1 MAMLLKDILN
11 AETVRWLSDGLARA
25 YPAFDGTRF
34 KKACLSGL
42 PALELKERASHIAT
56 AMHRF
61 LPAEFPAAA
70 QIIAA
75 SLGPEVPPTGENGIG
90 VLRYMP
96 HDSFIERFGL
106 DHPQEAFGLQEELTK
121 RASCEFSIR
130 AFLSKHPDLT
140 SARLLAWAKSGNA
153 HLRRLASEGIRPRL
167 PWGRRLPG
175 LISDP
180 APVIALLEL
189 LKDDPERYVQ
199 RSVANNVNDI
209 SKDHPDLA
217 VALCAR
223 WLSNAPPDRLWVI
236 RHAMRHLVKK
246 GHSGALQLMGA
257 GKPPE
262 IRIES
267 IRLSPARLK
276 IGDKMRFSLDVVS
289 GARDA
294 QDLVVDFVVFYLKAR
309 GNVSPKVFKLAT
321 LSLAAG
327 ERATLKSS
335 LSFANMTT
343 RKHYP
348 GSHRLALQV
357 NGMTFELAAFEL
369 HPS

>member
-1 MAMLLKDILN
+1 MQ
-11 AETVRWLSDGLARA
+11 
-25 YPAFDGTRF
+25 
-34 KKACLSGL
+34 
-42 PALELKERASHIAT
+42 ALELKERASHIAT
-56 AMHRF
+56 AMHRC

-70 QIIAA
+70 KIVAA
-75 SLGPEVPPTGENGIG
+75 ALGPEAPPTGENGMG

-106 DHPQEAFGLQEELTK
+106 DHPQDAFRLQEEVT
-121 RASCEFSIR
+121 RRFSCEYSIR
-130 AFLSKHPDLT
+130 AYLSRYPDLT
-140 SARLLAWAKSGNA
+140 YARMLAWATSGDT
-153 HLRRLASEGIRPRL
+153 HLRRLASEGMRPRL

-180 APVIALLEL
+180 APVITVLEL

-209 SKDHPDLA
+209 SKDHPELA

-223 WLSNAPPDRLWVI
+223 WLPDAPPARLWII

-246 GHSGALQLMGA
+246 GHPGALQLMGA
-257 GKPPE
+257 GRPPE

-267 IRLSPARLK
+267 ITLSPARLK
-276 IGDKMRFSLDVVS
+276 IGDRMRFSVDIVS
-289 GARDA
+289 NARDA
-294 QDLVVDFVVFYLKAR
+294 QDLVVDFVIFYLKAR

-321 LSLAAG
+321 ISLAAG

-335 LSFANMTT
+335 LSFADMTT

-357 NGMTFELAAFEL
+357 NGTAFELAVFDL
-369 HPS
+369 HVS